1 MTSGYDKPLYIL
13 PFDHRHSF
21 VTGVFHWQEPLAPE
35 QVAEIV
41 ASKQVIYDGFKAAV
55 DEGIPITVSVSSSMS
70 SSEPPSFAMRR
81 PAAMSR
87 AYPPKRA
94 VRTSSTSN
102 TATRSR
108 TTSRR

>member
-1 MTSGYDKPLYIL
+1 MMSGYDKPLYIL

-55 DEGIPITVSVSSSMS
+55 DEGIP
-70 SSEPPSFAMRR
+70 A
-81 PAAMSR
+81 
-87 AYPPKRA
+87 
-94 VRTSSTSN
+94 
-102 TATRSR
+102 
-108 TTSRR
+108 